1 MAQATGTAN
10 GALTLTLA
18 APPAGQHHYITNILI
33 TRASAAAIVGNGTL
47 NISTTNLNSA
57 TDTTGQCAQG
67 TITMTGISIAD
78 ETFVVGSQTFTW
90 KASRATVGQVTIGA
104 NQAAAVTNIV
114 AALTADIPTVVTAV
128 DGAGDTVVVTAVS
141 GGSAGTALTFTEAS
155 TNMAMDGSG
164 TLGGTNESGQLLSWT
179 VGNAIA
185 AGGFLKDVDYN
196 PSCGVLK
203 SAVAATPTTI
213 VCPAPGTGPIWS
225 ISVSYFIAP

>member
-1 MAQATGTAN
+1 MAQATGAAN

-67 TITMTGISIAD
+67 TITMGGIAVAD
-78 ETFVVGSQTFTW
+78 ETFVIGSQTFTW

-104 NQAAAVTNIV
+104 NAAAAVTNLVTAI
-114 AALTADIPTVVTAV
+114 TADLTTVTAV

-141 GGSAGTALTFTEAS
+141 GGSAGTALTFTENC
-155 TNMAMDGSG
+155 TNMTMDGSG